1 MAPGRSCWP
10 APRPMRM
17 RPGSWTGW
25 SRRTPRWC
33 GCINTGPLR
42 AVCGATRRPPRPTRR
57 ATDAPEQRTDERPAG
72 DSASE
77 PAVDEPGDHAIGR
90 SRGGLTT
97 KVHALS
103 DGAGRLLVVLLTAGN
118 VHDSPTFAQL
128 FAALRVDRPRS
139 GRPRTRPDYV
149 VADKGYSSRA
159 KRGLLRARGI
169 GHTIPEKADQAANRR
184 RKGSAGGGAPGVARG
199 GSTPPRRG
207 RAGGRPPGFARD
219 RYPRRGCVERGFCQ
233 LKQWRGLATRYDK
246 HARNYTGA
254 INLAALLTWL
264 P

>member
-1 MAPGRSCWP
+1 MP
-10 APRPMRM
+10 
-17 RPGSWTGW
+17 
-25 SRRTPRWC
+25 
-33 GCINTGPLR
+33 
-42 AVCGATRRPPRPTRR
+42 
-57 ATDAPEQRTDERPAG
+57 
-72 DSASE
+72 E
-77 PAVDEPGDHAIGR
+77 PAVGEPGDHAIGR

-118 VHDSPTFAQL
+118 VHDSPMFAPL
-128 FAALRVDRPRS
+128 IAALRVDRPRP

-149 VADKGYSSRA
+149 VADKGYSSKA
-159 KRGLLRARGI
+159 NRGLLRARGI

-184 RKGSAGGGAPGVARG
+184 RKGSAGG
-199 GSTPPRRG
+199 
-207 RAGGRPPGFARD
+207 RPPGFDRD
-219 RYPRRGCVERGFCQ
+219 RYARRGCVERGFCQ

-246 HARNYTGA
+246 HARNYAGA

>member
-1 MAPGRSCWP
+1 M
-10 APRPMRM
+10 
-17 RPGSWTGW
+17 
-25 SRRTPRWC
+25 
-33 GCINTGPLR
+33 
-42 AVCGATRRPPRPTRR
+42 
-57 ATDAPEQRTDERPAG
+57 
-72 DSASE
+72 
-77 PAVDEPGDHAIGR
+77 VDEPGDHAIGR

-118 VHDSPTFAQL
+118 VHDSPMFAPL
-128 FAALRVDRPRS
+128 FAALRVDRPGS

-149 VADKGYSSRA
+149 VADKGYSSKA
-159 KRGLLRARGI
+159 NRGLLRARGI

-184 RKGSAGGGAPGVARG
+184 RKGSAGG
-199 GSTPPRRG
+199 
-207 RAGGRPPGFARD
+207 RPPGFDRD
-219 RYPRRGCVERGFCQ
+219 RYARRGCVERGFCQ

-246 HARNYTGA
+246 HARNYAGA

>member
-57 ATDAPEQRTDERPAG
+57 ATDAAEQRTDERPAG

-128 FAALRVDRPRS
+128 FAALRVDPPRS

-149 VADKGYSSRA
+149 VADKGYSSKA
-159 KRGLLRARGI
+159 NRGLLRARGI

-184 RKGSAGGGAPGVARG
+184 RKAQ
-199 GSTPPRRG
+199 
-207 RAGGRPPGFARD
+207 RAGGHRASTGPASAAEAPTRRRKAQRAAGTRPSPG
-219 RYPRRGCVERGFCQ
+219 P
-233 LKQWRGLATRYDK
+233 ATP
-246 HARNYTGA
+246 AVAASNGA
-254 INLAALLTWL
+254 SASSNSGEGWPPAMT
-264 P
+264 